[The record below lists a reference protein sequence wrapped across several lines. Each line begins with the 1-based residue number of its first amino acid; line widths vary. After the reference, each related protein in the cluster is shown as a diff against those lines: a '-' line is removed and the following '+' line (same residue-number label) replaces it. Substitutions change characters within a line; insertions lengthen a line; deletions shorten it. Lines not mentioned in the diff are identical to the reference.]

1 MRIQYLAHLSWN
13 NPFFKCPL
21 TACSCSRMLVHG
33 FFIPNYFHR
42 YITVIISGIDGLEI
56 LRDAFKLGIKGND
69 YDSGFTINHNY
80 GTLLSR
86 KNVITVALNRIMSQI
101 DCRRKKSVKK
111 TVKIL
116 LKRVLFIDNIFDA
129 LNWKSVW
136 PTNHRQGPV
145 RMLESPIFV

>member
-1 MRIQYLAHLSWN
+1 MGIFGILTDLS
-13 NPFFKCPL
+13 
-21 TACSCSRMLVHG
+21 R
-33 FFIPNYFHR
+33 
-42 YITVIISGIDGLEI
+42 GIDGLEI
-56 LRDAFKLGIKGND
+56 LRGAFKPGIKGND

-86 KNVITVALNRIMSQI
+86 KNVIRVVSNRIMSQI

-129 LNWKSVW
+129 LN
-136 PTNHRQGPV
+136 
-145 RMLESPIFV
+145 

>member
-1 MRIQYLAHLSWN
+1 
-13 NPFFKCPL
+13 
-21 TACSCSRMLVHG
+21 
-33 FFIPNYFHR
+33 
-42 YITVIISGIDGLEI
+42 
-56 LRDAFKLGIKGND
+56 
-69 YDSGFTINHNY
+69 
-80 GTLLSR
+80 
-86 KNVITVALNRIMSQI
+86 MSQI